1 MEKMLDKKKC
11 LLVELNNLTNTVAF
25 LVYMRDLYSR
35 LPQELSIRYREY
47 VSYMAT
53 NSYRKI
59 SKEELLKEE
68 KEIKEHSKEKEEA
81 KEENKSVIKGEKTK
95 GKFTEEEMAEMNRV
109 LKEKTRNLKL
119 KTEKEVKDKKLKEE
133 EIEKKKEEIEEIEKF
148 NR

>member
-1 MEKMLDKKKC
+1 MSEKKEFKRDNFEETKKGLREINKIIFR
-11 LLVELNNLTNTVAF
+11 NNEDIPDDWTDFEITSSEAKILKEGEDYIEKVLIPN
-25 LVYMRDLYSR
+25 
-35 LPQELSIRYREY
+35 LS
-47 VSYMAT
+47 T
-53 NSYRKI
+53 YRKI

-119 KTEKEVKDKKLKEE
+119 KTEKEVKDKK
-133 EIEKKKEEIEEIEKF
+133 
-148 NR
+148 